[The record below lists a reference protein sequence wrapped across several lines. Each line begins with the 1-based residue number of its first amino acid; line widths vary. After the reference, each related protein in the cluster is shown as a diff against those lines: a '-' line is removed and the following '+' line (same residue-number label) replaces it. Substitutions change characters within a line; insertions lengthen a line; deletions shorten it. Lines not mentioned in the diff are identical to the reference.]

1 MNQGHKTW
9 MAAVAF
15 ALCTN
20 AAVAAQVPQRRAR
33 GGPDASAL
41 MAFYG
46 VSLATSPVGAAE
58 DKAVWMAKVQGL
70 IAQAPAWLQQ
80 NVLASKTKAE
90 FAANLAIL
98 ESMQKGTLESRRQC
112 GKGSG
117 GKCEGTVRKGV
128 IDPDLGFVARRHG
141 LHSARR
147 HVASWIRATRRAQA
161 ACKGPWSATR
171 FIRFRAV

>member
-1 MNQGHKTW
+1 

-15 ALCTN
+15 ALCAN
-20 AAVAAQVPQRRAR
+20 AAGAAQMPSDGA

-46 VSLATSPVGAAE
+46 VSLATSPANAVE

-80 NVLASKTKAE
+80 NVLASKTSAE

-98 ESMQKGTLESRRQC
+98 ESMQKGYAREQRQRRQEY
-112 GKGSG
+112 GNEWQI
-117 GKCEGTVRKGV
+117 EGQGRC
-128 IDPDLGFVARRHG
+128 R
-141 LHSARR
+141 S
-147 HVASWIRATRRAQA
+147 
-161 ACKGPWSATR
+161 GPWH
-171 FIRFRAV
+171 